1 MAASFGVSTDFL
13 DRELAEFIVAGRLTA
28 KIDKV
33 AGIVETN
40 RWASFREPCM
50 PGMLCMTR
58 VCQGGGMHS
67 GKSAW
72 GGSTRRSQASPY
84 VAGLMR
90 RTHSISR
97 PSSRETFS

>member
-50 PGMLCMTR
+50 PGML
-58 VCQGGGMHS
+58 VCTQESLLGVARLGALKLPPML
-67 GKSAW
+67 
-72 GGSTRRSQASPY
+72 QA
-84 VAGLMR
+84 
-90 RTHSISR
+90 
-97 PSSRETFS
+97 